1 VLGLMRRRY
10 TVEKFEERI
19 NAVRRAMPDAFIG
32 IDVITGF
39 PGEGEAEF
47 EECYNFLAKI
57 NPSFLHIF
65 PFSERENTPAVNF
78 PDKVSPE
85 VSMARAKRLEELSS
99 RCHYDFC
106 KQYLGTTAE
115 VLFESTMRGGMMTG
129 FTSNYLKVKVP
140 YDKRYINQ
148 IVKVRLLDIESNADI
163 LGEIVE

>member
-1 VLGLMRRRY
+1 MRRRY

-47 EECYNFLAKI
+47 EECYNFLAKL

-65 PFSERENTPAVNF
+65 PYSERENTPAIHF
-78 PDKVSPE
+78 PEKVSPE
-85 VSMARAKRLEELSS
+85 LSMARAKRLEELSN
-99 RCHYDFC
+99 RCHYDFA
-106 KQYLGTTAE
+106 KQYLGSEME

-129 FTSNYLKVKVP
+129 FTSNYLKVKAP
-140 YDKRYINQ
+140 YNKQYINQ
-148 IVKVRLLDIESNADI
+148 IVKVRLLSIEPNAEI
-163 LGEIVE
+163 LGEVL

>member
-1 VLGLMRRRY
+1 MRRRY

-39 PGEGEAEF
+39 PGEGEKEA
-47 EECYNFLAKI
+47 EECYNFLSKI
-57 NPSFLHIF
+57 TPSFLHIF

-129 FTSNYLKVKVP
+129 FTSNYLKIKVP

-148 IVKVRLLDIESNADI
+148 IVKVRLLDIEPNADI

>member
-1 VLGLMRRRY
+1 
-10 TVEKFEERI
+10 
-19 NAVRRAMPDAFIG
+19 MPDAFLG

-39 PGEGEAEF
+39 PGEGEKEF

-106 KQYLGTTAE
+106 KQYLGTTTE

-129 FTSNYLKVKVP
+129 FTGNYLKVKVP

-148 IVKVRLLDIESNADI
+148 IVKVRLLDIEPNADI
-163 LGEIVE
+163 LGEIV